1 MRAVEISWIGRTCFR
16 LRGREGAVLTDPVSA
31 ATGHALGRTSAEIVT
46 LSRRDDP
53 DVSNTA
59 GVRGEPKVFDAP
71 GEYEVRGILVTGI
84 PLPRADGS
92 RTMAFICEI
101 DGVNVAHLGLPDAPP
116 AAEALDRFEG
126 VDVLLLPVGGGES
139 LPASEAAELMRTID
153 PHVVIPMHYR
163 TERERAE
170 LEPLDRFLSE
180 AGASPEPLPRLNVTR
195 ANVPAELTVEVL
207 RPRGT

>member
-53 DVSNTA
+53 AISNTA
-59 GVRGEPKVFDAP
+59 GVRGEPRVFDAP

>member
-1 MRAVEISWIGRTCFR
+1 MEISWIGRTCFR

-53 DVSNTA
+53 DLSHVA

-71 GEYEVRGILVTGI
+71 GEYEVRGILLTGI

-92 RTMAFICEI
+92 RTMAFLCEI
-101 DGVNVAHLGLPDAPP
+101 DGVTVAHLGLPDAPP
-116 AAEALDRFEG
+116 AAEALDRIEG

-170 LEPLDRFLSE
+170 LEPPDRFLSE
-180 AGASPEPLPRLNVTR
+180 AGASPEPSPRLNVTR

-207 RPRGT
+207 RPRGS

>member
-1 MRAVEISWIGRTCFR
+1 MEISWIGRTCFR
-16 LRGREGAVLTDPVSA
+16 LRGREGVVLADPVSA

-53 DVSNTA
+53 DLSHVA

-71 GEYEVRGILVTGI
+71 GEYEVRGILLTGI

-92 RTMAFICEI
+92 RTMAFLCEI
-101 DGVNVAHLGLPDAPP
+101 DGVTVAHLGLPDAPP
-116 AAEALDRFEG
+116 AAEALDRIEG

-170 LEPLDRFLSE
+170 LEPPDRFLSE
-180 AGASPEPLPRLNVTR
+180 AGASPEPSPRLNVTR

-207 RPRGT
+207 RPRGS

>member
-1 MRAVEISWIGRTCFR
+1 MEISWIGRTCFR

-53 DVSNTA
+53 DLSHVA

-71 GEYEVRGILVTGI
+71 GEYEVRGILLTGI

-92 RTMAFICEI
+92 RTMAFLCEI
-101 DGVNVAHLGLPDAPP
+101 DGVTVAHLGLPDAPP
-116 AAEALDRFEG
+116 AAEALDRIEG
-126 VDVLLLPVGGGES
+126 VDVLLLPVSGGES

-170 LEPLDRFLSE
+170 LEPPDRFLSE
-180 AGASPEPLPRLNVTR
+180 AGASPEPSPRLNVTR

-207 RPRGT
+207 RPRGS

>member
-1 MRAVEISWIGRTCFR
+1 MEISWIGRTCFR

-31 ATGHALGRTSAEIVT
+31 ATGHALGRVNAEIVT

-53 DVSNTA
+53 DLSHVA

-71 GEYEVRGILVTGI
+71 GEYEVRGILLTGI

-92 RTMAFICEI
+92 RTMAFLCEI
-101 DGVNVAHLGLPDAPP
+101 DGVTVAHLGLPDAPP
-116 AAEALDRFEG
+116 AAEALDRIEG

-170 LEPLDRFLSE
+170 LEPPDRFLSE
-180 AGASPEPLPRLNVTR
+180 AGASPEPSPRLNVTR

-207 RPRGT
+207 RPRGS

>member
-1 MRAVEISWIGRTCFR
+1 MEISWIGRTCFR

-53 DVSNTA
+53 DLSHVA

-71 GEYEVRGILVTGI
+71 GEYEVRGILLTGI

-92 RTMAFICEI
+92 RTMAFLCEI
-101 DGVNVAHLGLPDAPP
+101 DGVTVAHLGLPDAPP
-116 AAEALDRFEG
+116 AAEALDRIEG

-170 LEPLDRFLSE
+170 LELPDRFLSE
-180 AGASPEPLPRLNVTR
+180 AGASPEPSSRLNVTR

-207 RPRGT
+207 RPRGS

>member
-1 MRAVEISWIGRTCFR
+1 MEISWIGRTCFR

-53 DVSNTA
+53 DLSHVA
-59 GVRGEPKVFDAP
+59 GVRGEPKVFEAP
-71 GEYEVRGILVTGI
+71 GEYEVRGILLTGI

-92 RTMAFICEI
+92 RTMAFLCEI
-101 DGVNVAHLGLPDAPP
+101 DGVTVAHLGLPDAPP
-116 AAEALDRFEG
+116 AAEALDRIEG

-139 LPASEAAELMRTID
+139 LPASEAAEMMRTID

-170 LEPLDRFLSE
+170 LEPPDRFLSE
-180 AGASPEPLPRLNVTR
+180 AGASPEPSPRLNVTR

-207 RPRGT
+207 RPRGS